1 MNFSFDES
9 GGISSQALSE
19 QNSNLLW
26 FFTFCSKLINFDF
39 FFINLLVPKI
49 SRIRPQT
56 KIKKIQRCQ

>member
-39 FFINLLVPKI
+39 FFY
-49 SRIRPQT
+49 
-56 KIKKIQRCQ
+56 